1 MMNTDSYTDY
11 ILYSESTYDME
22 YEKKKIIVKF

>member
-1 MMNTDSYTDY
+1 MMNTDSCTDY

-22 YEKKKIIVKF
+22 YEKKIIIKF